1 MVVVNGSHGVIQ
13 TAVERYSLE
22 IVLFDIRC
30 NITHRLVE
38 QVIHSD
44 GRIAAVT
51 LRNGGP
57 KLNSELAPRLCTLR
71 QLKQTAGIDL
81 AAMLLVILISGRS
94 VQVENDINP
103 PLAALLNHPVKAAEI
118 PFAVLVEYLSA
129 LIVIVEITV
138 PERNSDA
145 VEAHGGDIVE
155 VDLGYP
161 IVGVGVE
168 QLVCF
173 LDSEALGEHLKGGY
187 IIHRIFNRTHP
198 LLLNEPCTEI
208 NASERDLL
216 PFPVNY
222 LSAVGLKEIIVG
234 YRVSEGD
241 YQLAAVV
248 CGKAADADR
257 TDNHSK

>member
-30 NITHRLVE
+30 NIAHRLVE

-51 LRNGGP
+51 LRNSDP
-57 KLNSELAPRLCTLR
+57 QLYSELAPRLGLFS
-71 QLKQTAGIDL
+71 QLEEPAGIDL
-81 AAMLLVILISGRS
+81 AAMLLIILISGRA
-94 VQVENDINP
+94 VKVEDDINP

-129 LIVIVEITV
+129 LIVIIEITV
-138 PERNSDA
+138 PEGNSDA

-155 VDLGYP
+155 VDIGYP

-168 QLVCF
+168 QLIS
-173 LDSEALGEHLKGGY
+173 LLNSETLGKHLKGGY
-187 IIHRIFNRTHP
+187 IIHRILNRTHP

-208 NASERDLL
+208 NTSERDLL

-222 LSAVGLKEIIVG
+222 LLPSV
-234 YRVSEGD
+234 
-241 YQLAAVV
+241 
-248 CGKAADADR
+248 
-257 TDNHSK
+257 